1 MEAQNIFTDETL
13 TKDVLV
19 DNITAV
25 GSAFG
30 ATVEGEAVFI
40 NSRIV
45 AALKL
50 KHGDYVRAFVL
61 PNYEDKRDRVR
72 WRAIRVKIL
81 GSTNDEESVPDPAIE
96 GLVNAMTRTA
106 ELLPRNEQ
114 ILKLLDDHGPL
125 RTSTLA
131 RLLGID
137 SGEVGTL
144 CHGLYAQGRIALA
157 DIYSSPGNKRASHRV
172 WAMDI
177 NDFDVDPFDQED

>member
-19 DNITAV
+19 DNITSV

-40 NSRIV
+40 NARIV
-45 AALKL
+45 SALKL
-50 KHGDYVRAFVL
+50 KHGDHVRAFVL

-72 WRAIRVKIL
+72 WRAIRVEVI
-81 GSTNDEESVPDPAIE
+81 GSISEDQEPMVMSN
-96 GLVNAMTRTA
+96 LNAGPPKDQLIMD
-106 ELLPRNEQ
+106 
-114 ILKLLDDHGPL
+114 LLDEHGPL

-131 RLLGID
+131 RLLDID
-137 SGEVGTL
+137 SGEAGTL
-144 CHGLYAQGRIALA
+144 CHGLYAQGKIALA

-172 WAMDI
+172 WALDI
-177 NDFDVDPFDQED
+177 NDFDVDPFEDQD

>member
-19 DNITAV
+19 DNITSV

-40 NSRIV
+40 NTRIV
-45 AALKL
+45 CVLKL
-50 KHGDYVRAFVL
+50 KHGDHVRAFVL

-72 WRAIRVKIL
+72 WRAIRVEVI
-81 GSTNDEESVPDPAIE
+81 GSMSEDQEPMPQ
-96 GLVNAMTRTA
+96 LTA
-106 ELLPRNEQ
+106 GPPKDQL
-114 ILKLLDDHGPL
+114 IMDLLDEHGPL

-131 RLLGID
+131 RLLDID
-137 SGEVGTL
+137 SGEAGTL
-144 CHGLYAQGRIALA
+144 CHGLYAQGKIALA

-172 WAMDI
+172 WALDI
-177 NDFDVDPFDQED
+177 NDFDVDPFEDQD

>member
-19 DNITAV
+19 DSITAV

-45 AALKL
+45 SALKL
-50 KHGDYVRAFVL
+50 KHGDYVKAFVL

-72 WRAIRVKIL
+72 WRAIRVEVQ
-81 GSTNDEESVPDPAIE
+81 GSMTDDQDPGTSPSKPAGLPKDRQIMDFLDE
-96 GLVNAMTRTA
+96 
-106 ELLPRNEQ
+106 
-114 ILKLLDDHGPL
+114 HGPL

-131 RLLGID
+131 RLLDID
-137 SGEVGTL
+137 SGEAGTL
-144 CHGLYAQGRIALA
+144 CHGLYAQGKIALA

-172 WAMDI
+172 WAINI
-177 NDFDVDPFDQED
+177 NDFDVDPFEEDDDRLAE

>member
-19 DNITAV
+19 DNITTV

-72 WRAIRVKIL
+72 WRAIRVEVQ
-81 GSTNDEESVPDPAIE
+81 GSMSEDRDPAAV
-96 GLVNAMTRTA
+96 LNPNAGPPKDQLIM
-106 ELLPRNEQ
+106 N
-114 ILKLLDDHGPL
+114 LLDEHGPL

-131 RLLGID
+131 RLLNID
-137 SGEVGTL
+137 SGEAGTL
-144 CHGLYAQGRIALA
+144 CHGLYAQGKIALA